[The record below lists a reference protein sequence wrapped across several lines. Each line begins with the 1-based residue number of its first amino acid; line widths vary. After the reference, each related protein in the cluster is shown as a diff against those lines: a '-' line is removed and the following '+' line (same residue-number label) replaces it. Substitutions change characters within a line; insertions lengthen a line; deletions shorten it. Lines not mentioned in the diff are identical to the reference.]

1 MERLSLNTRKPWQ
14 TSEQSI
20 DSVRAQDT
28 VLAGQV
34 IVRGCSEAVRSAG
47 DFVNYQSGFQMGDFV
62 ANLAIFPGEG
72 AVRLKIKMR
81 PPTKSGLPRG
91 RCASKQAR
99 LCRATRVA
107 VVQVSL
113 TMSRCRAADSSSET
127 VQTPK
132 PVRGNR
138 EETKGC
144 LLADVF
150 DEDDNGNDHDNEH
163 DEGDNDD

>member
-1 MERLSLNTRKPWQ
+1 
-14 TSEQSI
+14 
-20 DSVRAQDT
+20 
-28 VLAGQV
+28 
-34 IVRGCSEAVRSAG
+34 
-47 DFVNYQSGFQMGDFV
+47 
-62 ANLAIFPGEG
+62 
-72 AVRLKIKMR
+72 MR
-81 PPTKSGLPRG
+81 
-91 RCASKQAR
+91 KQASTPVPGNQGGR
-99 LCRATRVA
+99 RPLGA